1 MRPKKKGDKIMQQ
14 KVLSLKISADLH
26 RKWKVQAAVEE
37 TTMSEIAEKL
47 ISEYL
52 KKKGVVK

>member
-1 MRPKKKGDKIMQQ
+1 MRAKKKGDKLMQQ
-14 KVLSLKISADLH
+14 KVLSLKIPADLH
-26 RKWKVQAAVEE
+26 HKWKILAAVEK

-52 KKKGVVK
+52 RKKGVK

>member
-1 MRPKKKGDKIMQQ
+1 MRAKKKGDKLV
-14 KVLSLKISADLH
+14 KPKLLTLKIREDLH
-26 RKWKVQAAVEE
+26 TKWKVQAALEK

-52 KKKGVVK
+52 RKKGVK

>member
-1 MRPKKKGDKIMQQ
+1 MRAKKKGEKLVEQ
-14 KVLSLKISADLH
+14 KMLSLKIAADLH
-26 RKWKVQAAVEE
+26 RKWKIQAAVEE

-52 KKKGVVK
+52 RKKGVK